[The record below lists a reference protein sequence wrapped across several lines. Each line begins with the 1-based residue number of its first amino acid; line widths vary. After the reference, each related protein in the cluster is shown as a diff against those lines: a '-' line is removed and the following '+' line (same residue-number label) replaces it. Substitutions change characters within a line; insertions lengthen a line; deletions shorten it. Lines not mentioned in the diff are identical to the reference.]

1 MPPITS
7 FSFVFLHIAGA
18 VCLLLWGTRMVKRG
32 FTRAYSSSLGAIV
45 SSGTRNRFTA
55 SLSGFAITALLQ
67 SSSAATLLLLSF
79 VQRHSIS
86 LTASLAFVIGAD
98 ISTTIVAQILTFDL
112 SWLSPALLVIGIAG
126 HMKYEHAGR
135 IRHVFRIFIGIG
147 LILLA
152 LSLIRSASAPL
163 TASETLPLIL
173 APLHSDPVAA
183 IIFAAILTWVIHSS
197 LAAIL
202 LFAVLASNQIID
214 LPLGYLLVLGANI
227 GGAFVAF
234 IASYSE
240 GVMARRVTV
249 GNIIMRTIGVIL
261 FYIFTHQLLQQLESF
276 SMDTARLLVTMHM
289 LFNILLA
296 LLFLPIVGYLAK
308 LCCLIY
314 PDTIADD
321 VGDNTPIYLDDKALD
336 TPVHALALAT
346 RETLRMSEEVE
357 EMLEQTINCFKQ
369 NTVGLAQQIKAKDDK
384 VDDLYQAIKFYLA
397 KLAQRDLD
405 PKEADRY
412 MQILT
417 FSTNL
422 EHVGDIIEKSLME
435 LARKKVKA
443 GERFSGEGWAEIK
456 SFHAE
461 VLVNM
466 RSSQTIFLSEDSKLA
481 RQLIDSKKDILESEQ
496 RTSVY
501 HFERLGQGQPETL
514 ATSSLHLDIIRDYRR
529 INSYI
534 TTVAYPILENAAKQ
548 EKKKGKKKNK

>member
-1 MPPITS
+1 
-7 FSFVFLHIAGA
+7 
-18 VCLLLWGTRMVKRG
+18 MVKKG
-32 FTRAYSSSLGAIV
+32 VTRAYSSSLGTIV
-45 SSGTRNRFTA
+45 ARGTSNRFTA

-112 SWLSPALLVIGIAG
+112 SWLSPVLLVIGIVG

-135 IRHVFRIFIGIG
+135 IRHVFRVLIGIG

-163 TASETLPLIL
+163 TSSETLPLIL
-173 APLHSDPVAA
+173 APLRSDPIAA
-183 IIFAAILTWVIHSS
+183 ILFAAILTWVIHSS

-234 IASYSE
+234 VAGYSE

-249 GNIIMRTIGVIL
+249 GNIIMRTIAVIL
-261 FYIFTHQLLQQLESF
+261 FYIFTHQVIQHLESLN
-276 SMDTARLLVTMHM
+276 MGPERLLVTMHM

-296 LLFLPIVGYLAK
+296 LVFLPIVSYLAA
-308 LCCLIY
+308 LCRLIY
-314 PDTIADD
+314 PDVDADD
-321 VGDNTPIYLDDKALD
+321 VSDNAPVYLDDKALD
-336 TPVHALALAT
+336 TPVRALTLAT
-346 RETLRMSEEVE
+346 RETLRMSEEVD
-357 EMLEQTINCFKQ
+357 EMLKQTINCFKQ
-369 NTVGLAQQIKAKDDK
+369 NTVGLAQEIKAKDDK
-384 VDDLYQAIKFYLA
+384 IDDLYQAIKLYLA

-422 EHVGDIIEKSLME
+422 EHVGDIIEKSLMD

-443 GERFSGEGWAEIK
+443 GERFSAEGWAEIK

-466 RSSQTIFLSEDSKLA
+466 SSAQTIFLSEDPELA

-501 HFERLGQGQPETL
+501 HLERLGQGQPETL

-534 TTVAYPILENAAKQ
+534 TTVAYPILENASKQ
-548 EKKKGKKKNK
+548 KKMKGKKKNRVNK